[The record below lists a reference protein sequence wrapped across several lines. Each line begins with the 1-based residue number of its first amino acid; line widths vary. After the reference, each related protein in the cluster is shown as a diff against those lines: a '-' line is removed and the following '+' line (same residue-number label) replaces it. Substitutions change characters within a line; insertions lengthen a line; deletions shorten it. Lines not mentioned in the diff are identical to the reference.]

1 MAEAVSLIIN
11 RQINELVLRCI
22 KTNEV
27 RHYYDIA
34 VIGYGETAYSI
45 WGGELEGHDFVSPQ
59 DLKDN
64 PFKKIIVQEPKRTRS
79 GIVTMVTTGNTSI
92 FRWTTLSR
100 WPLPPSRMAANSIP
114 PTT

>member
-22 KTNEV
+22 KTDEV

-45 WGGELEGHDFVSPQ
+45 FGGGLSGRDFVSPEE
-59 DLKDN
+59 LKDN
-64 PFKKIIVQEPKRTRS
+64 PFKKIIVQEPKR
-79 GIVTMVTTGNTSI
+79 MA
-92 FRWTTLSR
+92 
-100 WPLPPSRMAANSIP
+100 PSRGCRAVACRQMPFEGHA
-114 PTT
+114 